1 MEGHVALVAQQL
13 LVGVLLAAAQVAG
26 AHAAGLA
33 LVVLAVLA
41 GWPALPWTRGP
52 GSPRA
57 GCQRPPPPPGGRRG
71 QDPNSRLSGCSA
83 TGLPSPGRSI
93 LKTSSTKTIRQ
104 SLREFSLR
112 DTGHQAS
119 RGARPPRTT
128 SEHGNLRLQP
138 AQEQASRASGEHLAV
153 PPASSTPTTSD
164 TAGRKQRLK
173 QDRHT
178 MRREEVLTLGRA
190 RPLDRAHHEKSTKVK
205 SDRCAYVKT
214 QKLLQVQRAPRGRG
228 AIHVGSRSG
237 G

>member
-1 MEGHVALVAQQL
+1 MPPHRWQAHTRQALLWSSLQCLQDGPLFPGHGGQGHPAQ
-13 LVGVLLAAAQVAG
+13 G
-26 AHAAGLA
+26 A
-33 LVVLAVLA
+33 
-41 GWPALPWTRGP
+41 RG
-52 GSPRA
+52 
-57 GCQRPPPPPGGRRG
+57 PPPPPGGRRG

>member
-1 MEGHVALVAQQL
+1 MPPHRWQAHTRQALLWSSLQCLQDGPLFPGHGGQGHPAQ
-13 LVGVLLAAAQVAG
+13 G
-26 AHAAGLA
+26 A
-33 LVVLAVLA
+33 
-41 GWPALPWTRGP
+41 RG
-52 GSPRA
+52 
-57 GCQRPPPPPGGRRG
+57 PPPPPGGRRG

-83 TGLPSPGRSI
+83 TGPPSPGRSI

-112 DTGHQAS
+112 DMGHQAS

-214 QKLLQVQRAPRGRG
+214 QKFLQVQRAPRGRG

>member
-1 MEGHVALVAQQL
+1 MPPHRWQAHTRQALLWSSLQCLQDGPLFPGHGGQGHPAK
-13 LVGVLLAAAQVAG
+13 G
-26 AHAAGLA
+26 A
-33 LVVLAVLA
+33 
-41 GWPALPWTRGP
+41 RGP
-52 GSPRA
+52 L
-57 GCQRPPPPPGGRRG
+57 PPPGGRRG

-83 TGLPSPGRSI
+83 TGPPSPGRSI

-214 QKLLQVQRAPRGRG
+214 QKFLQVQRAPRGRG

>member
-1 MEGHVALVAQQL
+1 MPPHRWQAHTRQALLWSSLQCLQDGPLFPGHGGQGHPAQ
-13 LVGVLLAAAQVAG
+13 G
-26 AHAAGLA
+26 A
-33 LVVLAVLA
+33 
-41 GWPALPWTRGP
+41 RG
-52 GSPRA
+52 
-57 GCQRPPPPPGGRRG
+57 PPPPPGGRRG

-83 TGLPSPGRSI
+83 TGPPSPGRSI

-128 SEHGNLRLQP
+128 SEHRNLRLQP

-214 QKLLQVQRAPRGRG
+214 QKFLQVQRAPRGRG

>member
-1 MEGHVALVAQQL
+1 MPPHRWQAHTRQALLWSSLQCLQDGPLFPGHGGQGHPAQ
-13 LVGVLLAAAQVAG
+13 G
-26 AHAAGLA
+26 A
-33 LVVLAVLA
+33 
-41 GWPALPWTRGP
+41 RG
-52 GSPRA
+52 
-57 GCQRPPPPPGGRRG
+57 PPPPPGGRRG

-83 TGLPSPGRSI
+83 TGPPSPGRSI

-112 DTGHQAS
+112 DMGHQAS

-228 AIHVGSRSG
+228 AIHVGSCSG